1 LLRWALK
8 ECEIAAEIYEKCAFP
23 RFPALSVENVEE
35 KISEKVIHSLFF
47 FTCFTPARNPPKWRD
62 SGVPVVLINM

>member
-8 ECEIAAEIYEKCAFP
+8 ECVIGAEIYENCAFQ
-23 RFPALSVENVEE
+23 RFRRLSVENVEE

-47 FTCFTPARNPPKWRD
+47 FACFTRPETRQ
-62 SGVPVVLINM
+62 SGGTQGFRLS